1 MTVTLLQLRTLARQR
16 ADLENSQYVTD
27 SELNGYINNSV
38 AELYDLLIGCYDSD
52 YFIESIEFNSVPGQ
66 NDYQLPNG
74 TLYSGAKPF
83 YKLRGVDAK
92 INTSNYFTLRPFN
105 FNERNRNEDFAWSTL
120 NGPLV
125 RYRLVGDVL
134 KFSPIPDGIRPVRV
148 WYIPLAPILS
158 SDSDTLKDLNAYHE
172 YVVVD
177 AAIKCRIKEELE
189 IQTLLVVKEQLKK
202 RIETMA
208 QNRDAGNPE
217 SVSDI
222 YAENNDYWFF
232 KG

>member
-1 MTVTLLQLRTLARQR
+1 MTVTLLQMRTQARQR

-27 SELNGYINNSV
+27 SELTGYINNSV
-38 AELYDLLIGCYDSD
+38 AELYDLLIGSYDAD
-52 YFIESIEFNSVPGQ
+52 YFIESIEFNSVVGQ
-66 NDYQLPNG
+66 SDYPLPNG
-74 TLYSGAKPF
+74 TLYSAAKPF
-83 YKLRGVDAK
+83 YKLKGVDAK
-92 INTSNYFTLRPFN
+92 INTSNFFSLRPFN

-134 KFSPIPDGIRPVRV
+134 KFSPIPDGIKPIRV
-148 WYIPLAPILS
+148 WYIPLAPVLS
-158 SDSDTLKDLNAYHE
+158 ADGDTLQDLNAYHE

-189 IQTLLVVKEQLKK
+189 VQTLEAIKAGLKQ
-202 RIETMA
+202 RIEQMA

>member
-1 MTVTLLQLRTLARQR
+1 MTVTLLQLRTQARQR

-27 SELNGYINNSV
+27 TELNGYINNSV
-38 AELYDLLIGCYDSD
+38 AELYDHLIGAYDSD
-52 YFIESIEFNSVPGQ
+52 YFIESIAFNSVGGQ
-66 NDYQLPNG
+66 VDYPLPDG
-74 TLYSGAKPF
+74 TLYSAAKPF
-83 YKLRGVDAK
+83 YKLRGVDAR
-92 INTSNYFTLRPFN
+92 INSANYFSLRPFN

-125 RYRLVGDVL
+125 RYRMVGSNL
-134 KFSPIPDGIRPVRV
+134 RFSPAPDGITPIRV
-148 WYIPLAPILS
+148 WYIPLAPVLAADEDILQ
-158 SDSDTLKDLNAYHE
+158 DLNAYSE

-189 IQTLLVVKEQLKK
+189 IQTLEAVKMQLKQ
-202 RIETMA
+202 RIEQMA